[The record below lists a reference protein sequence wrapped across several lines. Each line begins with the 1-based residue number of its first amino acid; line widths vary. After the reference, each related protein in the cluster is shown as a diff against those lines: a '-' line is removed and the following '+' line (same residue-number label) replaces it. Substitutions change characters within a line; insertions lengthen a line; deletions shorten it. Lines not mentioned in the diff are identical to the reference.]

1 MLLWAK
7 GFSRNHSELCEA
19 MLLRLVLYLL
29 PWWTELSFGGWCK
42 ISSRISDVCSFKT
55 FAYHVLH
62 SLCTGASLSGI
73 MQMIFFGG
81 SWRCELYLLGTHI
94 SAFRY
99 LQLYIYIFFSY
110 RTHDWHW
117 PWLDACL
124 SIQKS
129 RKGQQNAASGISKRF
144 VVRLRVII
152 LIPVKIGFGPNGVTA
167 NFQLDLWH
175 WRFQISVEL
184 LAVPWEPTTFILGV
198 ITHILGV

>member
-29 PWWTELSFGGWCK
+29 PWWTELHFGGWCK
-42 ISSRISDVCSFKT
+42 LSSRRSDVSSFKT

-62 SLCTGASLSGI
+62 FLCTGASLYGI

-81 SWRCELYLLGTHI
+81 SWRCDCICWEPTYLRLDI
-94 SAFRY
+94 YNSI
-99 LQLYIYIFFSY
+99 YIYTYS
-110 RTHDWHW
+110 THDWHW

-129 RKGQQNAASGISKRF
+129 RKGQQNAASGISKEVCCATPCHHF
-144 VVRLRVII
+144 NPTKLVR
-152 LIPVKIGFGPNGVTA
+152 PNGVTVDSCWK
-167 NFQLDLWH
+167 FPTGSLT
-175 WRFQISVEL
+175 
-184 LAVPWEPTTFILGV
+184 LALSNLCWVTGSTYYLQ
-198 ITHILGV
+198 TKD